1 MPMVAADH
9 FGTNCDNTPSEDY
22 CCFCFREGGFT
33 DNGTMNDKVQE
44 NLHYHDE
51 NEYHNGRR
59 YTINEAELYLRVMLP
74 TLKRWESHKHTHLEY
89 YQSVNRVMEYINE
102 HLTESI
108 NLSDM
113 AKVAHI
119 SDYHFHRIFKA
130 IIRESPGDYI
140 QRLRLEKAAFKLQ
153 TTGQSLA
160 EIAEQTGYQ
169 SPQALSKAFKKRYQL
184 SPIAFRKNPAIL
196 NVTVEPIIDIPMN
209 PEIRQVAPKEVVY
222 LQIVN
227 PFGRMDSYIE
237 AWNKLVRYV
246 GANGIPNDENE
257 YICLSR
263 DMSSITRPEQFRMYA
278 CITTNKPVKPSG
290 KFGIQKVEGGR
301 YAVFTY
307 KGSHKE
313 LENVYCN
320 IYRYWIPRSVHTLR
334 DNISFEKYLNTP
346 NEVKEEELVTEI
358 FIPIEP

>member
-9 FGTNCDNTPSEDY
+9 FGTNIDNTPSREY
-22 CCFCFREGGFT
+22 CCFCYREGSFT
-33 DNGTMNDKVQE
+33 DDEGFDEKVAL

-51 NEYHNGRR
+51 NEYHDGRR
-59 YTINEAELYLRVMLP
+59 YTINEAEAYLRTIMP
-74 TLKRWESHKHTHLEY
+74 TLKRWESHTHTHLEY
-89 YQSVNRVMEYINE
+89 YRSVNRVMEYINE
-102 HLTESI
+102 HLNETI
-108 NLSDM
+108 GLSDM
-113 AKVAHI
+113 ARVAHI

-153 TTGQSLA
+153 TSTQTLA

-169 SPQALSKAFKKRYQL
+169 SPQALSKAFKKKYGV
-184 SPIAFRKNPAIL
+184 SPMSFRKHPAIL
-196 NVTVEPIIDIPMN
+196 NVVLEPIINIPMN
-209 PEIRQVAPKEVVY
+209 PEIKLIEPKEVVY
-222 LQIVN
+222 LQIVK
-227 PFGRMDSYIE
+227 PFLSEHAYID
-237 AWNKLVRYV
+237 AWNRLVRFI
-246 GANGIPNDENE
+246 GTDGTPDSEHE

-263 DMSSITRPEQFRMYA
+263 DMSSITHPEHFRMYA

-290 KFGIQKVEGGR
+290 KFGVQKIEGGK

-307 KGSHKE
+307 HGSHKE

-320 IYRYWIPRSVHTLR
+320 IYRYWIPRNEYILR

-346 NEVKEEELVTEI
+346 NQVREDELITEI
-358 FIPIEP
+358 YIPIE

>member
-9 FGTNCDNTPSEDY
+9 FGTNNDNSPSEDY
-22 CCFCFREGGFT
+22 CCFCYREGGFT
-33 DNGTMNDKVQE
+33 DNGTMDDKVKE

-89 YQSVNRVMEYINE
+89 YQSVNRVLEYINE
-102 HLTESI
+102 HLAESI

-113 AKVAHI
+113 AKVALI

-153 TTGQSLA
+153 TTEQSLT

-169 SPQALSKAFKKRYQL
+169 SPQALSKAFKKRYEV
-184 SPIAFRKNPAIL
+184 SPISFRKHPAIL
-196 NVTVEPIIDIPMN
+196 NVSVEPIIDIPMN
-209 PEIRQVAPKEVVY
+209 PEIRKIPEKEVIY
-222 LQIVN
+222 RQIVN
-227 PFGRMDSYIE
+227 PFNGMGAYIK
-237 AWNKLVRYV
+237 AWDQLIRFV
-246 GANGIPNDENE
+246 GTDGIPNGENE
-257 YICLSR
+257 YISLSR
-263 DMSSITRPEQFRMYA
+263 DVFSITQPELFRMYA
-278 CITTNKPVKPSG
+278 CITTNKTIKPSG
-290 KFGIQKVEGGR
+290 KFGVQKVEGGR

-307 KGSHKE
+307 KGSYKE
-313 LENVYCN
+313 LDNVYCN
-320 IYRYWIPRSVHTLR
+320 IYRYWIPQSEYTLR

-346 NEVKEEELVTEI
+346 NEVKEEELITEI
-358 FIPIEP
+358 YIPIA